1 MKLSKN
7 TRRVLLWSAVLLAGC
22 AYKVPY
28 NSVVAFPERGNQ
40 KIAVAAVDERPD
52 VLRHDNPPNFIGLMR
67 SGFGIPQNGHT
78 DDGRPLAE
86 DFSSSVAISLSDN
99 GYQAAALPTQPADSD
114 SEALK
119 QLQQT
124 GASRLV
130 LLEIRR
136 WSSDTYVNPSIDYDV
151 TLHVFDG
158 SGKELASKSDSAHDR
173 ELSGGNMFNPRGASE
188 DVIQEFYEG
197 KLKEWFGDPA
207 IQTALKQ

>member
-1 MKLSKN
+1 MTISKK
-7 TRRVLLWSAVLLAGC
+7 TKRVLLWGTMLLAGC

-52 VLRHDNPPNFIGLMR
+52 VLRHDNKPSYIGLIR
-67 SGFGIPQNGHT
+67 SGFGIPQNGQT
-78 DDGRPLAE
+78 DDGRPLAD
-86 DFSSSVAISLSDN
+86 DFSASIAISLGDN
-99 GYQAAALPTQPADSD
+99 GYEAAALPTQPADSGA
-114 SEALK
+114 EALK
-119 QLQQT
+119 QLQET

-158 SGKELASKSDSAHDR
+158 SGKELASKADSAHDK

-188 DVIQEFYEG
+188 DVLQEFYES
-197 KLKEWFGDPA
+197 KLKEWFWDPA
-207 IQTALKQ
+207 IQAALKQ